1 MREVMREGKNAVVAA
16 ILSFLIPGV
25 GQLYAG
31 SVGKGIAFLVV
42 LLFGWGF
49 TSTLIG
55 ALLGIPML
63 IVVYIGSPIDAYM
76 VVNAMAKQT
85 PPHG

>member
-1 MREVMREGKNAVVAA
+1 MQEGKSAVLAA

-31 SVGKGIAFLVV
+31 SIGKGIAFLVV

-63 IVVYIGSPIDAYM
+63 IVVYIWSPIDAYL

-85 PPHG
+85 PRHG